1 MDQRLHHQA
10 IAFLVAVLWHDI
22 PLPLNDA
29 SRESFMFVKC
39 TSKTS
44 VERIRDSYLSRE
56 EAPSDIS
63 LHLESIIPPLTAKV
77 SELDNFGDKVIVFHA
92 RSVGPDNTA
101 NATVPAVTSA
111 SLNSHI
117 ASGPTENGHL
127 GAPSTGVPTPTA
139 RQSSVS
145 SGLSADHS
153 AQFNASSAPS
163 LSGMSGYTVNPQ
175 SPLAKHAP
183 APSTPAGGIPRGNLA
198 LPNAQHQSPNHH
210 TPSLYARASGSPLVK
225 NELLPPLYPKR
236 EPYTPAAHPQAA
248 RPLQSS
254 TRPPS
259 LSSGTPQDP
268 LLHGHTNGNGYGSAA
283 THPDNTHSEIK
294 PEVPLPAPLPL
305 QPLEDY
311 EMGNTSSVPPVEDAH
326 DEAPQYAQSSLHLQ
340 ALSKEESA
348 EKLEAGVKH
357 GVQLLDR
364 LVQALDPGKETEDIR
379 QWLQQIELVRQE
391 ATGARTVVGVVGNT
405 GAGKSS
411 VTNAIL
417 DEERLVPTNCMRACT
432 AVVTEMSWNPSEDE
446 SSKYRAEI
454 EFIKPAEWEKELRV
468 LFEEIID
475 GSGNISREVSN
486 PDSQAGIAYAK
497 IRAVYWRLTR
507 DDLTASSIEKLMA
520 DQSVRGLLGTTKYIK
535 DRYCD
540 TFYKSLQH
548 YVDSKEKPELAK
560 DSDDEDEDSGNKD
573 KKKKKTRKREQ
584 EFWPLIKV
592 VRLYVKADALS
603 TGAVLVDLPGVA
615 DSNAARAAVAEGY
628 MKQCT
633 GLWIVSPINRAVDDK
648 AAKNP
653 LGSTF
658 RRQLKYDGTYSAVT
672 FICSKTDDI
681 SNTEAADSLGLGEE
695 FEELEEQLTSVE
707 RRRRAAEK
715 ETSKLRD
722 QKSSLRE
729 TMDNCDDD
737 IEKWEALQDKLD
749 DGKTVYAPAAKT
761 KKRKRSSSESDS
773 ENEDKGSDNSD
784 NESQASDRGAPLTAK
799 DIETKIQELKDQ
811 KKEARRGRSEIEAE
825 VKDLNNQVKE
835 LKVEARN
842 IEDTRS
848 RICIDARNQYSKSA
862 IQVDFAAGIKELD
875 QETAADEDPEMFNPE
890 EDLRDYE
897 KVAKDLPVYCVSSRA
912 YQKLSGR
919 LVKDNAV
926 RGFTDVE
933 QTEIPALKLHCKRLT
948 EKLCTSLALWSSND
962 GSGANKT
969 DQQRDAEQRFLAR
982 KLKDLEKALE
992 RDVHT
997 TLTDIKETLNGSI
1010 FENYGTA
1017 INAAANAA
1025 LPTSQGWG
1033 AHRSQ
1038 GGLYWATYK
1047 AVVRRQGVFTGSGG
1061 LSDFNAQLTEPIYK
1075 HLANGWEKAFQRRLP
1090 HILKACAKEFSKDL
1104 HDFHKAIEVHSF
1116 SHGGNP
1122 RLGLL
1127 SQQLSNYEAVF
1138 GDLGSKTTELINERQ
1153 RDINREFTPNVCNA
1167 MLVVYNI
1174 CTAESGPGQYNRMK
1188 THMTNHV
1195 TAQKDT
1201 MFQRATQV
1209 VRNMITDLIKDVEEH
1224 MANRTDQVFVG
1235 MRRDYLQVLSNVR
1248 VNDVMMPKWER
1259 SLRGTVED
1267 VIHQSEEGF
1276 EAILEGRDVAVL
1288 DDEASA
1294 GALKHKEDGTDD
1306 EDMDAVPA
1314 KKRVK
1319 EDTDSDDDTYMDDAH
1334 A

>member
-1 MDQRLHHQA
+1 
-10 IAFLVAVLWHDI
+10 
-22 PLPLNDA
+22 
-29 SRESFMFVKC
+29 
-39 TSKTS
+39 
-44 VERIRDSYLSRE
+44 
-56 EAPSDIS
+56 
-63 LHLESIIPPLTAKV
+63 
-77 SELDNFGDKVIVFHA
+77 
-92 RSVGPDNTA
+92 
-101 NATVPAVTSA
+101 
-111 SLNSHI
+111 
-117 ASGPTENGHL
+117 
-127 GAPSTGVPTPTA
+127 
-139 RQSSVS
+139 
-145 SGLSADHS
+145 
-153 AQFNASSAPS
+153 
-163 LSGMSGYTVNPQ
+163 
-175 SPLAKHAP
+175 
-183 APSTPAGGIPRGNLA
+183 
-198 LPNAQHQSPNHH
+198 
-210 TPSLYARASGSPLVK
+210 
-225 NELLPPLYPKR
+225 
-236 EPYTPAAHPQAA
+236 
-248 RPLQSS
+248 
-254 TRPPS
+254 
-259 LSSGTPQDP
+259 
-268 LLHGHTNGNGYGSAA
+268 
-283 THPDNTHSEIK
+283 
-294 PEVPLPAPLPL
+294 
-305 QPLEDY
+305 
-311 EMGNTSSVPPVEDAH
+311 
-326 DEAPQYAQSSLHLQ
+326 
-340 ALSKEESA
+340 
-348 EKLEAGVKH
+348 LEAGVKH
-357 GVQLLDR
+357 GVQMLDR
-364 LVQALDPGKETEDIR
+364 LVQALEPGKETEDIR
-379 QWLQQIELVRQE
+379 QWLQQIEVVRQE
-391 ATGARTVVGVVGNT
+391 ATGARTVIGVVGNT

-411 VTNAIL
+411 VINAIL
-417 DEERLVPTNCMRACT
+417 DEERLIPTNCMRACT
-432 AVVTEMSWNPSEDE
+432 AVVTEMSWNRSEDE

-507 DDLTASSIEKLMA
+507 DDLVASSIEKLMA
-520 DQSVRGLLGTTKYIK
+520 DHSVRGLLGTTKYIK

-540 TFYKSLQH
+540 TFYKRLQH
-548 YVDSKEKPELAK
+548 YVDSKEKPELTK
-560 DSDDEDEDSGNKD
+560 DSDDDDEDEDISTGTGDKN

-592 VRLYVKADALS
+592 VRLYVKADALF

-648 AAKNP
+648 AAKKL
-653 LGSTF
+653 LGSAF
-658 RRQLKYDGTYSAVT
+658 RRQLKFDGTYSAIT

-681 SNTEAADSLGLGEE
+681 SNTEAADSLGLGDE
-695 FEELEEQLTSVE
+695 FEELEEQLTSIE

-715 ETSKLRD
+715 EASKLRD
-722 QKSSLRE
+722 QKSALRE
-729 TMDNCDDD
+729 TMDNCDDE
-737 IEKWEALQDKLD
+737 IEKWEALQEKLD
-749 DGKTVYAPAAKT
+749 DGKTVYAPADKT

-773 ENEDKGSDNSD
+773 EDEDKSRDNPD
-784 NESQASDRGAPLTAK
+784 NESQASDRGSPLTAE
-799 DIETKIQELKDQ
+799 DIETKIQELKTQ
-811 KKEARRGRSEIEAE
+811 KKEARRRRSEIEAE
-825 VKDLNNQVKE
+825 VTDLNNKIKE

-842 IEDTRS
+842 IEDNRS

-875 QETAADEDPEMFNPE
+875 QETAADEDPDTYNPE

-897 KVAKDLPVYCVSSRA
+897 TVAKDLPVYCVSSRA

-933 QTEIPALKLHCKRLT
+933 QTEIPALKSHCKRLT
-948 EKLCTSLALWSSND
+948 EKVQSIKSRRFLTLLSQLCTSLALWASND
-962 GSGANKT
+962 GSGAKKT

-982 KLKDLEKALE
+982 KLKDLEKAL
-992 RDVHT
+992 
-997 TLTDIKETLNGSI
+997 
-1010 FENYGTA
+1010 
-1017 INAAANAA
+1017 
-1025 LPTSQGWG
+1025 PTSQGWG
-1033 AHRSQ
+1033 AHRSE

-1061 LSDFNAQLTEPIYK
+1061 LSDFNAQLTEPIYR

-1090 HILKACAKEFSKDL
+1090 HILKACAKGFSNDL
-1104 HDFHKAIEVHSF
+1104 RAFHKAIEVHSF

-1138 GDLGSKTTELINERQ
+1138 NDLGSKTTELINERQ

-1174 CTAESGPGQYNRMK
+1174 CTAEAGPGQYNRMK

-1209 VRNMITDLIKDVEEH
+1209 VRNMITDLFKDVEEH

-1248 VNDVMMPKWER
+1248 VDDIMMPEWER

-1267 VIHQSEEGF
+1267 VIHQSDEGF
-1276 EAILEGRDVAVL
+1276 EAILEGRNVAVL
-1288 DDEASA
+1288 EDEASA
-1294 GALKHKEDGTDD
+1294 GALEHKEDGTDD
-1306 EDMDAVPA
+1306 EDMDAAPV

-1319 EDTDSDDDTYMDDAH
+1319 EDTDSEDDTYMDDTH

>member
-1 MDQRLHHQA
+1 MHKLLGLYSLPRDHMVYPPEHHITRVQ
-10 IAFLVAVLWHDI
+10 HGQ
-22 PLPLNDA
+22 P
-29 SRESFMFVKC
+29 
-39 TSKTS
+39 
-44 VERIRDSYLSRE
+44 
-56 EAPSDIS
+56 
-63 LHLESIIPPLTAKV
+63 
-77 SELDNFGDKVIVFHA
+77 
-92 RSVGPDNTA
+92 
-101 NATVPAVTSA
+101 
-111 SLNSHI
+111 NSN
-117 ASGPTENGHL
+117 S
-127 GAPSTGVPTPTA
+127 
-139 RQSSVS
+139 
-145 SGLSADHS
+145 
-153 AQFNASSAPS
+153 
-163 LSGMSGYTVNPQ
+163 
-175 SPLAKHAP
+175 
-183 APSTPAGGIPRGNLA
+183 
-198 LPNAQHQSPNHH
+198 
-210 TPSLYARASGSPLVK
+210 
-225 NELLPPLYPKR
+225 
-236 EPYTPAAHPQAA
+236 
-248 RPLQSS
+248 
-254 TRPPS
+254 
-259 LSSGTPQDP
+259 
-268 LLHGHTNGNGYGSAA
+268 YGSA
-283 THPDNTHSEIK
+283 TTQPDNTHQEIK
-294 PEVPLPAPLPL
+294 LKVPLLAPLPL
-305 QPLEDY
+305 QPFEDY
-311 EMGNTSSVPPVEDAH
+311 EMGNTNSVPLDEDAH
-326 DEAPQYAQSSLHLQ
+326 DDAPQYAQSSVHLQ

-357 GVQLLDR
+357 GVQMLDR
-364 LVQALDPGKETEDIR
+364 LVQALEPGKETEDIR
-379 QWLQQIELVRQE
+379 QWLQQIEVVRQE
-391 ATGARTVVGVVGNT
+391 ATGARTVIGVVGNT

-411 VTNAIL
+411 VINAIL

-507 DDLTASSIEKLMA
+507 DDLVASSIEKLMA
-520 DQSVRGLLGTTKYIK
+520 DHSVWGLLGTTKYIK

-540 TFYKSLQH
+540 TFYKGLQH
-548 YVDSKEKPELAK
+548 YVDSKEKPELTK
-560 DSDDEDEDSGNKD
+560 DSDDDDEDEDISRGTGDKD

-648 AAKNP
+648 AAKNL
-653 LGSTF
+653 LGSAF
-658 RRQLKYDGTYSAVT
+658 RRQLKFDGTYSAIT
-672 FICSKTDDI
+672 SICSKTNDI

-695 FEELEEQLTSVE
+695 LEELEEQLTSIK

-737 IEKWEALQDKLD
+737 IEKWEALQEKLD
-749 DGKTVYAPAAKT
+749 DGKT
-761 KKRKRSSSESDS
+761 D
-773 ENEDKGSDNSD
+773 EDQSSDNSD
-784 NESQASDRGAPLTAK
+784 HESQISDRGSPLTAE

-811 KKEARRGRSEIEAE
+811 RKEARRGRSEIEAE
-825 VKDLNNQVKE
+825 VKDLNNKIKE

-842 IEDTRS
+842 IEDNRS

-875 QETAADEDPEMFNPE
+875 QETAADEDPDTFNPE

-933 QTEIPALKLHCKRLT
+933 QTEIPALKWHCKSLT
-948 EKLCTSLALWSSND
+948 EKVRSIKSRRFLTLLSQLCTSLALWSSND
-962 GSGANKT
+962 GSGAKKT

-992 RDVHT
+992 KDVHN
-997 TLTDIKETLNGSI
+997 TLTEIKETLDENI

-1090 HILKACAKEFSKDL
+1090 HILKACSKGFSNDL
-1104 HDFHKAIEVHSF
+1104 RIFHKAIEVHSF

-1138 GDLGSKTTELINERQ
+1138 NDLGSKTIELINERQ

-1167 MLVVYNI
+1167 MLVVCNI
-1174 CTAESGPGQYNRMK
+1174 CTAESGPGQYDRVK

-1248 VNDVMMPKWER
+1248 VDDILMPKWER
-1259 SLRGTVED
+1259 SLRGTIED
-1267 VIHQSEEGF
+1267 VVHQSEEGF
-1276 EAILEGRDVAVL
+1276 EAILEGRDVTVL
-1288 DDEASA
+1288 EDEASA
-1294 GALKHKEDGTDD
+1294 RALEHKEDGTDD
-1306 EDMDAVPA
+1306 EDMDTAPA
-1314 KKRVK
+1314 KQRVK
-1319 EDTDSDDDTYMDDAH
+1319 EDTDSEDDTYMDDTH

>member
-10 IAFLVAVLWHDI
+10 IGVTSEFLEHLVTKPTAFLVAVLWHDI
-22 PLPLNDA
+22 PMPLTDA

-39 TSKTS
+39 TGKTS
-44 VERIRDSYLSRE
+44 VGKIRDSYLSRE

-63 LHLESIIPPLTAKV
+63 LHLGFSIPPLTAKV
-77 SELDNFGDKVIVFHA
+77 SELDQFGDKVVVFYA
-92 RSVGPDNTA
+92 RSVDPDNTT
-101 NATVPAVTSA
+101 NSTVPAIGS
-111 SLNSHI
+111 
-117 ASGPTENGHL
+117 TENGHFS
-127 GAPSTGVPTPTA
+127 APSTGVPTPAA

-153 AQFNASSAPS
+153 AQFTASSAPS
-163 LSGMSGYTVNPQ
+163 LSGMSGYTMTSQ
-175 SPLAKHAP
+175 SPPAKHAP
-183 APSTPAGGIPRGNLA
+183 APSTPAGGIPRGDLT
-198 LPNAQHQSPNHH
+198 PSNAQHQGPVYH
-210 TPSLYARASGSPLVK
+210 TPSWYAQASRSPLVK
-225 NELLPPLYPKR
+225 NEPLPPLYPKN
-236 EPYTPAAHPQAA
+236 EPYTPTTHAQAA
-248 RPLQSS
+248 RLIQP
-254 TRPPS
+254 RPHG
-259 LSSGTPQDP
+259 LSSETTHNPAQ
-268 LLHGHTNGNGYGSAA
+268 HGQPNGNHYGSA
-283 THPDNTHSEIK
+283 TTQLDNTHPEIK
-294 PEVPLPAPLPL
+294 SEVPLPAPLPL
-305 QPLEDY
+305 QPFEDY
-311 EMGNTSSVPPVEDAH
+311 EMGNTNSVPPDEDAH
-326 DEAPQYAQSSLHLQ
+326 DDAPQYAQSSVHLQ

-357 GVQLLDR
+357 GVQMLDR
-364 LVQALDPGKETEDIR
+364 LVQALEPGKETEDIR
-379 QWLQQIELVRQE
+379 QWLQQIEVVRQE
-391 ATGARTVVGVVGNT
+391 ATGARTVIGVVGNT

-411 VTNAIL
+411 VINAIL

-432 AVVTEMSWNPSEDE
+432 AVVTEMSWNPNEDE
-446 SSKYRAEI
+446 SSKYRAEV

-507 DDLTASSIEKLMA
+507 DDLVASSIEKLMA
-520 DQSVRGLLGTTKYIK
+520 DHSVRGLL
-535 DRYCD
+535 DN
-540 TFYKSLQH
+540 
-548 YVDSKEKPELAK
+548 EE
-560 DSDDEDEDSGNKD
+560 DEDEDISKGTVDKD

-603 TGAVLVDLPGVA
+603 TSAVLVDLPGVA

-628 MKQCT
+628 IKQCT

-648 AAKNP
+648 AAKNL
-653 LGSTF
+653 LGSAF
-658 RRQLKYDGTYSAVT
+658 RRQLKFDGTYSAIT

-681 SNTEAADSLGLGEE
+681 SNTEATDSLGLSDEI
-695 FEELEEQLTSVE
+695 EELEEQLTSIE
-707 RRRRAAEK
+707 RRRRTAEK

-722 QKSSLRE
+722 QNK
-729 TMDNCDDD
+729 
-737 IEKWEALQDKLD
+737 A
-749 DGKTVYAPAAKT
+749 VYAPATKT

-773 ENEDKGSDNSD
+773 EDEVKSSDNSD
-784 NESQASDRGAPLTAK
+784 NESQASDRGSPLTAE
-799 DIETKIQELKDQ
+799 DIETKIQELKTL
-811 KKEARRGRSEIEAE
+811 KKEARRRRSEIEAE
-825 VKDLNNQVKE
+825 VMDLNNKIKE

-842 IEDTRS
+842 IEDNRS
-848 RICIDARNQYSKSA
+848 RIYIGARNQYSKSA
-862 IQVDFAAGIKELD
+862 IQVDFAAGIKE
-875 QETAADEDPEMFNPE
+875 
-890 EDLRDYE
+890 
-897 KVAKDLPVYCVSSRA
+897 
-912 YQKLSGR
+912 
-919 LVKDNAV
+919 
-926 RGFTDVE
+926 
-933 QTEIPALKLHCKRLT
+933 IPALKLHCKRLT
-948 EKLCTSLALWSSND
+948 EKVRSIKSRRFLTLLSQLCTSLALWSSND
-962 GSGANKT
+962 GSGAKKT

-982 KLKDLEKALE
+982 KLKDLKKDLEK
-992 RDVHT
+992 DVQD
-997 TLTDIKETLNGSI
+997 TLTEIKETLNENI
-1010 FENYGTA
+1010 FKNYGTA

-1033 AHRSQ
+1033 AHRSE
-1038 GGLYWATYK
+1038 G
-1047 AVVRRQGVFTGSGG
+1047 GSGG
-1061 LSDFNAQLTEPIYK
+1061 LSDFNAQLTEPIYR

-1090 HILKACAKEFSKDL
+1090 HILKACAKGFSNDL
-1104 HDFHKAIEVHSF
+1104 RAFHKAIEVQSF

-1138 GDLGSKTTELINERQ
+1138 NDLGSKTTELINERQ

-1174 CTAESGPGQYNRMK
+1174 CTAEAGPGQYNRMK

-1209 VRNMITDLIKDVEEH
+1209 VRNMITDLVKDVEEH

-1248 VNDVMMPKWER
+1248 VDDIMMPKWER

-1288 DDEASA
+1288 EDEASA
-1294 GALKHKEDGTDD
+1294 GALEHKKNGTDD
-1306 EDMDAVPA
+1306 KDMDAAPV

-1319 EDTDSDDDTYMDDAH
+1319 EDTDSEDDTYMDDTH